1 MYLLKCREFRLSDGV
16 RTLVRL
22 PGRVVQCD
30 VDHINRCDYF
40 TCSGCG
46 LFECLRIIDPWASE
60 PTYRRG

>member
-1 MYLLKCREFRLSDGV
+1 MYLVKWSEFRISDGV

-40 TCSGCG
+40 TCSGCVSV
-46 LFECLRIIDPWASE
+46 ECVGIINP
-60 PTYRRG
+60 